1 MKMVEKNKAVG
12 LSESEES
19 YIETI
24 HSLIREHGYARVADI
39 AAELSVKPPSVTTMI
54 QKLDEQKFVSY
65 RRYRGVVLTRKGK
78 LLAQALENR
87 HRALKRFLILIG
99 VSEEKAESDACEI
112 EHKVNRETVEKL
124 AKLVEFVD
132 LAPQAP
138 PFFENFKRYEKTGRR
153 PKQCGSKTKDN

>member
-1 MKMVEKNKAVG
+1 MMEKNKTVR

-19 YIETI
+19 YVETI

-65 RRYRGVVLTRKGK
+65 RKYRGVVLTRKGK
-78 LLAQALENR
+78 LLAEALENR

-99 VSEEKAESDACEI
+99 VNEEEAERDACEI

-124 AKLVEFVD
+124 TKFVEFVD
-132 LAPQAP
+132 LAPRTP
-138 PFFENFKRYEKTGRR
+138 PFFENFKFYEKTGKR
-153 PKQCGSKTKDN
+153 PSQCRYKAKES